1 MFPGLVALLH
11 LHLLWLGLVLVLV
24 LVLVLLPLGT
34 THVDAIRLFLHGA
47 RRAGTTATVRAPRI
61 TITAGDSGSH
71 LLWLGLVLVLVL

>member
-11 LHLLWLGLVLVLV
+11 LHLLWLGLV

-47 RRAGTTATVRAPRI
+47 RRAGTTATV
-61 TITAGDSGSH
+61 
-71 LLWLGLVLVLVL
+71 